1 MEMLSQTDFEFTF
14 PLTTYS
20 DDVVEGGESIV
31 LEFQHAFIFNFVN
44 LLEATGEFI
53 SHTAE
58 VLIIDRDSECTPV
71 LK

>member
-1 MEMLSQTDFEFTF
+1 MLSPSDFEFTF

-20 DDVVEGGESIV
+20 DDVVEGGEIIV
-31 LEFQHAFIFNFVN
+31 LEFQHAQIPDYVD
-44 LLEATGEFI
+44 LLEATGEFL

-71 LK
+71 MR